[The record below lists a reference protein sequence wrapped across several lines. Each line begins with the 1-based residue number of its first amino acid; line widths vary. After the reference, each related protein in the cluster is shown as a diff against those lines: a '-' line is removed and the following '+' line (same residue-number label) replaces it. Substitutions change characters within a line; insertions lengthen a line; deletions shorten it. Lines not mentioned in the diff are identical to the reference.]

1 MARRKLGRLDLNAIE
16 RLRLGW
22 RLLRDPRVPV
32 APKLLV
38 PLAALY
44 IVSPIDV
51 VPEILIPILGLVDDV
66 GVIGAALAVISM
78 LTRWAPPAVV
88 AEHAATLGM
97 IDLPDGAPSAGP
109 GRPASAKG
117 QPVEAEYW
125 VDDWR

>member
-22 RLLRDPRVPV
+22 RLLRDSRVPV

-51 VPEILIPILGLVDDV
+51 VPEILVPILGLVDDV

-78 LTRWAPPAVV
+78 LTHWAPRAVV
-88 AEHAATLGM
+88 AEHAAALGM
-97 IDLPDGAPSAGP
+97 VDLPDEPPSVRP
-109 GRPASAKG
+109 GRPAGAKG